1 MGINHLGN
9 SDGYNPRNSRNIN
22 VGDQFSIDH
31 LKSIQRGIDRN
42 EIVSGDGY
50 QVARYSNATVIRV
63 RQNTT
68 GGAFRNFQVLPYT
81 DVNGACHVTC
91 SIGTVNRVIPKI
103 GSLYLDQLDA
113 EELPPKITITA
124 DGYIVL
130 EVAYEA
136 DKPFPNTTVVKFV
149 NQLETELNASTS
161 QYPLASVKY
170 IPADAAKKEPADV
183 VATQIH
189 ATGNLSVARVKVG
202 ASTFYWQWWIV

>member
-31 LKSIQRGIDRN
+31 LKSIQRGIDRS

-50 QVARYSNATVIRV
+50 KV
-63 RQNTT
+63 RIKQNTT

-81 DVNGACHVTC
+81 DINGLCHVTC

-103 GSLYLDQLDA
+103 GSLYLDQLDG

-136 DKPFPNTTVVKFV
+136 DKPFPNTTVVKYV
-149 NQLETELNASTS
+149 NQLETELIASTS

-170 IPADAAKKEPADV
+170 IPEDTAKKEPVDV

-202 ASTFYWQWWIV
+202 ASTFYWQWWII